1 MKNPM
6 SKYKKHTNWIY
17 AMYKGEDFLC
27 EGTREEICKQMGI
40 KFNTFQYYRTNY
52 YKKNR
57 ETKLNNRRIIIR
69 LDGKDK
75 IWG

>member
-1 MKNPM
+1 MN
-6 SKYKKHTNWIY
+6 KYKKHTNWIY
-17 AMYKGEDFLC
+17 AMYKGDKFLC
-27 EGTREEICKQMGI
+27 EGTSQEICKQMGI

-57 ETKLNNRRIIIR
+57 ETKLNNRKIIIR

>member
-1 MKNPM
+1 MTRKRA
-6 SKYKKHTNWIY
+6 IY
-17 AMYKGEDFLC
+17 AVYKGDKYIT
-27 EGTREEICKQMGI
+27 EGTSKEICKQMGI